1 MGKSRHVT
9 LARRFV
15 MAAVCSLVLVG
26 CGNSSDTPQ
35 RPSAPPKATITT
47 PPPAWE
53 SKYTAKELA
62 IYREA
67 VQRAAA
73 YESKAQPIW
82 AAGKATRAAKALF
95 EDNLLTWQLD
105 WADLQSYEKQGIQ
118 IARAPKVLSTE
129 PESIK
134 LLDKGAAETKL
145 RRCVDATDLGGTIN
159 GKPLNEGTD
168 KPVIQSVTVYKY
180 DDSSWRFGKFNTT
193 DKPCD
198 G

>member
-1 MGKSRHVT
+1 MGNSRHVT
-9 LARRFV
+9 LTRRFV
-15 MAAVCSLVLVG
+15 MAAVCSLALIG
-26 CGNSSDTPQ
+26 CGNSSDASP
-35 RPSAPPKATITT
+35 RSSAPPKSTTTT

-53 SKYTAKELA
+53 SKFTAEELA

-67 VQRAAA
+67 IQRAEA

-95 EDNLLTWQLD
+95 EDNLLTWRLD